1 MSFSGLLSV
10 IFPEYCSGCGQVLG
24 HEETFLCIYCRG
36 KLIETQ
42 LHLHKDNRLLER
54 FYGQCELFGATSL
67 FYFHKDSVVQHLI
80 HQLKYQKKESIGG
93 WLGEWLGEKIKNV
106 PHFQEIDVVIPVPLH
121 KKKLKMRG
129 YNQVALFGQ
138 KLAQILKANYVDD
151 VLIKVKANTTQTKK
165 DLWSRF
171 KDSENIFSVQNT
183 EKIENC
189 KILLVDD
196 LITTGATIESCY
208 TQLVK
213 AKNVNIGIASMA
225 YSLLEH

>member
-1 MSFSGLLSV
+1 M
-10 IFPEYCSGCGQVLG
+10 
-24 HEETFLCIYCRG
+24 
-36 KLIETQ
+36 
-42 LHLHKDNRLLER
+42 
-54 FYGQCELFGATSL
+54 
-67 FYFHKDSVVQHLI
+67 VQHLI

-225 YSLLEH
+225 YSLLGH